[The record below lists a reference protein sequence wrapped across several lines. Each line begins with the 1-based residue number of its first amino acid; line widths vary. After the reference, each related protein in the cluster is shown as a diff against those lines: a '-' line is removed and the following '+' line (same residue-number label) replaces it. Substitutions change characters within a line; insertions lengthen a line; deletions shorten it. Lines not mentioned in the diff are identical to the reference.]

1 MVRRKNFGYFNI
13 FKKKFKS
20 WTKKINQS
28 IKKIKPLSQEK
39 LEKYEKAIKYKIQ
52 KGIRK
57 FNISLDSYKKNI
69 YYLANQ

>member
-1 MVRRKNFGYFNI
+1 MKRKKNYLEIIIMVRRKNFGYFNI

-39 LEKYEKAIKYKIQ
+39 LEKYEKAIKYIA
-52 KGIRK
+52 
-57 FNISLDSYKKNI
+57 I
-69 YYLANQ
+69 YDVS